1 VRGCP
6 QATAGMGGSALIT
19 RCPHTPA
26 APCLP
31 HHRPTRS
38 APGER
43 LQARLQTDK
52 GGLSEGVTGLRSGPA
67 RTGVRELTY
76 RLVFIANG
84 TQVGR
89 PPPGSPRL
97 GGARSCPPPCAAAA
111 QRSACW
117 LGCAQADVA
126 LPGPPPSPSSPQPL
140 DQKSGMINI
149 RADDDQEPEEVLAQF
164 SLEQRV
170 RGKGGAQGWDGCGQR
185 GCWSEHGV
193 GRKRSS
199 ECGRKG
205 MTPCRVGKGLGWGG
219 LAGAAVQQ
227 RPGSPLP
234 VCTCRCGLAQC
245 VHARDGC

>member
-84 TQVGR
+84 T
-89 PPPGSPRL
+89 
-97 GGARSCPPPCAAAA
+97 
-111 QRSACW
+111 
-117 LGCAQADVA
+117 
-126 LPGPPPSPSSPQPL
+126 QPL